1 MRTGTNP
8 GEQLIGQL
16 EQREVAI
23 SREFTPLSLA
33 GVKKWYGMMGT
44 KPGGVSGA

>member
-8 GEQLIGQL
+8 GDQLLGHL
-16 EQREVAI
+16 EHREVTI